1 MKEVILGLDVSTSK
15 VGLSILDYNNNL
27 ISCQVIK
34 LNSKDSLC
42 KRCSEIENIINKING
57 LNYINNNNKLYIKEV
72 FIESPFMMFS
82 GGKTTAMTMAKLQR
96 FNGMVSYMIRREL
109 GMEPK
114 MIAANK
120 ARGLVGLK
128 VKRGE
133 NTKLKV
139 IEWVEQEYPEDFI
152 VEYTRH
158 GNPKPGTDD
167 KADSVVI
174 ARAGLVSNAGV

>member
-1 MKEVILGLDVSTSK
+1 MKEFILGLDVSTSR
-15 VGLSILDYNNNL
+15 VGITVLSPEADL
-27 ISCQVIK
+27 IDCQVVK
-34 LNSKDSLC
+34 LNSKDELED
-42 KRCSEIENIINKING
+42 RCDQLKKHLQIN
-57 LNYINNNNKLYIKEV
+57 YNKYYIKEV
-72 FIESPFMMFS
+72 YIESPFIMFS

-96 FNGMVSYMIRREL
+96 FNGMVSYMVREL
-109 GMEPK
+109 YGVNAVS
-114 MIAANK
+114 IAANK

-139 IEWVEQEYPEDFI
+139 IEWAQKQYPKNFI

-167 KADSVVI
+167 KADSIVI
-174 ARAGLVSNAGV
+174 ARAGLLIER